1 MVIIHCPGPQH
12 AGPGETVSANMLTP
26 GIWYCHPHSFP
37 ATPWLIIIAFALLI
51 WSVSVKAADPDDVK
65 YRQALELAHAGQ
77 NEAALPIL
85 RRLVEAHPDKRAYL
99 YDYIAVLGWAEHDD
113 EVLALQPRIDTTQAP
128 AYVIETFGK
137 SARNVRNFPLAVE
150 YYRQAVTKA
159 PDRLQS
165 NLGLALA
172 LADNGEEEESETI
185 LRQLAERRPVQIDV
199 LAGLAELYRIE
210 KRPFDA
216 FVLQDRILRINP
228 NNREAQRQRI
238 LLAAELGAADQA
250 VRLAERQ
257 PGLLTPE
264 EMEKIRREQ
273 AIQIAGWGGL
283 YNPDARYA
291 ETDAAIGLMQ
301 QQLGA

>member
-1 MVIIHCPGPQH
+1 MTID
-12 AGPGETVSANMLTP
+12 LT
-26 GIWYCHPHSFP
+26 
-37 ATPWLIIIAFALLI
+37 
-51 WSVSVKAADPDDVK
+51 
-65 YRQALELAHAGQ
+65 
-77 NEAALPIL
+77 
-85 RRLVEAHPDKRAYL
+85 RLVSSEGLGYTAPSLGGSVNASAH
-99 YDYIAVLGWAEHDD
+99 IADI
-113 EVLALQPRIDTTQAP
+113 R
-128 AYVIETFGK
+128 
-137 SARNVRNFPLAVE
+137 S
-150 YYRQAVTKA
+150 RQ
-159 PDRLQS
+159 
-165 NLGLALA
+165 
-172 LADNGEEEESETI
+172 I